1 MVEHQERAPTDRA
14 RELIRQSLKV
24 GAPGLAEPAREAI
37 VRSIMLK
44 LEGRGLLGAS
54 VQPPASSGKALTGK
68 AQGAETFETIAK
80 WGEDTFGPIKSE
92 RIAGRAAAEMDELRD
107 DPESVEEAA
116 DVVICLARYPGLWAA
131 VERKMAV
138 NRKRRWNVIGDGTG
152 YHIKDEP
159 APPASSGQ
167 GGR

>member
-68 AQGAETFETIAK
+68 G
-80 WGEDTFGPIKSE
+80 
-92 RIAGRAAAEMDELRD
+92 
-107 DPESVEEAA
+107 
-116 DVVICLARYPGLWAA
+116 
-131 VERKMAV
+131 
-138 NRKRRWNVIGDGTG
+138 
-152 YHIKDEP
+152 
-159 APPASSGQ
+159 
-167 GGR
+167 